1 MTSKA
6 RKCEQMILCTS
17 LFQKKVILFI
27 YIFEIN
33 TEYYTHNSIPCIMH
47 NAEHL
52 KSSCLIQ
59 YEKIKKFIST
69 ARSEGATIL
78 YGGGRPQVSILNH
91 IACFWFLSH

>member
-1 MTSKA
+1 
-6 RKCEQMILCTS
+6 MILCTP

-33 TEYYTHNSIPCIMH
+33 IEHYEHNPIACVIP
-47 NAEHL
+47 NSEHL

-78 YGGGRPQVSILNH
+78 YGGARPQVSILNF
-91 IACFWFLSH
+91 IA